1 MLPTIEEDKREFLR
15 LNNQLTV
22 INLFEK
28 DLLLE
33 KKEKEIATDAIL
45 DRMIVLLKRI
55 RNYEESKKN

>member
-33 KKEKEIATDAIL
+33 KKEKEVATDAIL